1 MDRCVIEAEALRSAY
16 IFLVNL
22 LALMAIYLI
31 VNLSLE
37 LEYGKSGIP
46 NFGKVLSVAAGAFVA
61 GSIPGRIL
69 GSLFN
74 VYGGISGITDPVVA
88 ECIRGLSPQKPTILE
103 RMDYIED
110 NVVIVTCV
118 NRVLYANPVL
128 SVGILLMTLL
138 VAAAVGA
145 ALGLVASYPA
155 LRLKEDYLAMTLLA
169 FGEFLT
175 AIGYYSRDIVGG
187 TLGVS
192 VVDPFGWVG
201 GELRFLAATLIIAAV
216 AGLIVLYVR
225 LVSRSP
231 LGRALRAMRD
241 QEVAAEVLGKDT
253 VALRRNV
260 LMVSSAIAA
269 IGGSLWAFY
278 AGGVIA
284 TAYDRVT
291 WTFLPWVMVILGGAG
306 NEIGV
311 LLGTS
316 VYVTAR
322 MLIDQYKGLL
332 EPVLPFSVVWLD
344 RLLMGV
350 VLILIL
356 LARPQGILPERPVY
370 PLGRARIRKIVEA
383 MRSRSSS

>member
-1 MDRCVIEAEALRSAY
+1 VIEFEALRSAY

-22 LALMAIYLI
+22 LAFLAIYLI

-37 LEYGKSGIP
+37 LEYGKAGIP

-61 GSIPGRIL
+61 GSIPGRFL
-69 GSLFN
+69 AQMFN
-74 VYGGISGITDPVVA
+74 VYGGVAGITDPVIA

-103 RMDYIED
+103 RMEYIED

-118 NRVLYANPVL
+118 NRVLAANPAL
-128 SVGILLMTLL
+128 SFGMLGLTLL
-138 VAAAVGA
+138 VGAAVGA

-175 AIGYYSRDIVGG
+175 AIGYYTRDIVGG

-192 VVDPFGWVG
+192 LIDPFGWVG
-201 GELRFLAATLIIAAV
+201 GELRYLTATIIIAVV
-216 AGLIVLYVR
+216 AFFVVLYVR

-269 IGGSLWAFY
+269 IGGSLWALY

-284 TAYDRVT
+284 TAYDRAT

-306 NEIGV
+306 NELGV
-311 LLGTS
+311 LIGTA
-316 VYVTAR
+316 VYVSAR

-332 EPVLPFSVVWLD
+332 EPVLPFSVIWLD
-344 RLLMGV
+344 RLLMGI

-356 LARPQGILPERPVY
+356 IARPQGILPEKPVY
-370 PLGRARIRKIVEA
+370 PLGKAKVRRIVEA
-383 MRSRSSS
+383 VRAKARS

>member
-1 MDRCVIEAEALRSAY
+1 MIEPEALRSAY
-16 IFLVNL
+16 VFLVNL
-22 LALMAIYLI
+22 LAFLAIYLI
-31 VNLSLE
+31 INLSIE
-37 LEYGKSGIP
+37 LEYGKSGLP

-61 GSIPGRIL
+61 GSIPGRLL
-69 GSLFN
+69 GQLFN
-74 VYGGISGITDPVVA
+74 VYGGVEGITDPVVA
-88 ECIRGLSPQKPTILE
+88 DCIRGLSPQKPAILNRTE
-103 RMDYIED
+103 YIED
-110 NVVIVTCV
+110 NVVIVTCI
-118 NRVLYANPVL
+118 NRALAVDPVL
-128 SVGILLMTLL
+128 SFGTLVLTLL

-175 AIGYYSRDIVGG
+175 AIGYYTRDIVGG

-201 GELRFLAATLIIAAV
+201 GGLRFLTATLVIAVV
-216 AGLIVLYVR
+216 AAFVVFYVR

-241 QEVAAEVLGKDT
+241 QETAAEVLGKDT

-284 TAYDRVT
+284 TAYDRAT

-306 NEIGV
+306 NEMGV
-311 LLGTS
+311 LLGTA

-332 EPVLPFSVVWLD
+332 EPVLPFSVIWLD
-344 RLLMGV
+344 RLMMGI

-356 LARPQGILPERPVY
+356 IARPQGILPERPVY
-370 PLGRARIRKIVEA
+370 PLGRTKVKRIVEA
-383 MRSRSSS
+383 VRSKARS

>member
-1 MDRCVIEAEALRSAY
+1 LIEYEALRSAY

-22 LALMAIYLI
+22 LAFLAIYLI

-37 LEYGKSGIP
+37 LEYGKTGIP

-61 GSIPGRIL
+61 GSVPGRLL
-69 GSLFN
+69 GQLFN
-74 VYGGISGITDPVVA
+74 VYGGVAGITDPVVA
-88 ECIRGLSPQKPTILE
+88 ECIRGLSPQKPSILNQTE
-103 RMDYIED
+103 YIED

-118 NRVLYANPVL
+118 NKVLAANPVL
-128 SVGILLMTLL
+128 SFGTLVLTLL
-138 VAAAVGA
+138 LAAAVGA

-175 AIGYYSRDIVGG
+175 AIGYYTRDIVGG

-201 GELRFLAATLIIAAV
+201 GEFRYLTATLIIAVV
-216 AGLIVLYVR
+216 AGFVVLYVR

-284 TAYDRVT
+284 TAYDRAT

-306 NEIGV
+306 NEVGV
-311 LLGTS
+311 LLGTA

-332 EPVLPFSVVWLD
+332 EPVLPFSVIWLD
-344 RLLMGV
+344 RLLMGI

-356 LARPQGILPERPVY
+356 IARPQGILPEKPVY
-370 PLGRARIRKIVEA
+370 PLGRMKVRRIVEA
-383 MRSRSSS
+383 VKSKARS